1 MRKNSIVSINSQYRE
16 NNDENNNKNN
26 DENVSACKRGYT
38 KNGIY
43 NCKRGA
49 SIANNF
55 ICVVN
60 ISIISKSEKEDDNVS
75 VVIRGYSISIVY
87 NCKRESSIESINKRK
102 RESNNKIIDV

>member
-43 NCKRGA
+43 NCKRELVLQIILFVL
-49 SIANNF
+49 SIL
-55 ICVVN
+55 VL
-60 ISIISKSEKEDDNVS
+60 
-75 VVIRGYSISIVY
+75 
-87 NCKRESSIESINKRK
+87 
-102 RESNNKIIDV
+102 